1 MGALSEHKRIDDLS
15 VVVQAGGES
24 KRMGSD
30 KALVTF
36 LGAPLIMRP
45 IKRLYPI
52 CSEMLITTNAPE
64 EMGFLQSYIDGG
76 RMHLASDPTDRRGA
90 LIGIHTALST
100 ATLDFVALVACD
112 MVFPSPELMRYL
124 HGLLVES
131 GADVAIP
138 TTHNGFEPFHAVYR
152 RETCLAAVED
162 ALANGLSK
170 ATSWFPNVEVVKV
183 GPDEILKVNPRG
195 GAFVNVNTPDELR
208 ELEIR
213 ILEKGMPSADE
224 D

>member
-1 MGALSEHKRIDDLS
+1 MPEHKRIEDLS

-24 KRMGSD
+24 RRMGSD

-52 CSEMLITTNAPE
+52 CSEMVVTTNAPE
-64 EMGFLQSYIDGG
+64 RFGFLQSYIDGG
-76 RMHLASDPTDRRGA
+76 RMHLASDKIDRRGA
-90 LIGIHTALST
+90 LIGIHTALSS
-100 ATLDFVALVACD
+100 ATLDYVALVACD
-112 MVFPSPELMRYL
+112 MVFPSHELMRHL
-124 HGLLVES
+124 HDILAET

-162 ALANGLSK
+162 ALASGQSK
-170 ATSWFPNVEVVKV
+170 ATSWFGSVEVVEV
-183 GPDEILKVNPRG
+183 DQDEVLRVNPRG

-208 ELEIR
+208 ELEQR
-213 ILEKGMPSADE
+213 ILESGIPSADE
-224 D
+224 G

>member
-1 MGALSEHKRIDDLS
+1 MPEHKRIENLS
-15 VVVQAGGES
+15 IVVQAGGES

-45 IKRLYPI
+45 IRRLYPI
-52 CSEMLITTNAPE
+52 CSEMVVTTNNPE
-64 EMGFLQSYIDGG
+64 KMDFLQSYIDSG
-76 RMHLASDPTDRRGA
+76 RMHLASDKINHRGA
-90 LIGIHTALST
+90 LVGIHTALSS
-100 ATLDFVALVACD
+100 ATLDYAALVACD
-112 MVFPSPELMRYL
+112 MVFPSSELIRHL
-124 HGLLVES
+124 HGILEET

-162 ALANGLSK
+162 ALENGLSK
-170 ATSWFPNVEVVKV
+170 ATAWFPAVNVVEV
-183 GPDEILKVNPRG
+183 GSEEIQRVNPRG
-195 GAFVNVNTPDELR
+195 GSFVNVNTPDELH
-208 ELEIR
+208 ELERR
-213 ILEKGMPSADE
+213 IIEKGIPGADE